1 MTLICDDP
9 VIFSSDV
16 FLENIHNFSSQY
28 RVLYWWS
35 GYSWYMNIF
44 INGKYSVGLQF
55 SIFLSGGLPPAQPG
69 ISCGRAG
76 QWAANIEMEQKITS
90 KHKPIL
96 LSPIKAWTA
105 RFAISCASLFDRV
118 GSFLQPR

>member
-1 MTLICDDP
+1 MTLICDAP

-28 RVLYWWS
+28 RVLCWWS

-76 QWAANIEMEQKITS
+76 QWAGKY
-90 KHKPIL
+90 
-96 LSPIKAWTA
+96 
-105 RFAISCASLFDRV
+105 
-118 GSFLQPR
+118 